1 MHNAGIY
8 VEPYEPNQVR
18 RTCCYTVISGV
29 LIGFHSA
36 HASTHV
42 IKVLEL
48 QSLM

>member
-8 VEPYEPNQVR
+8 VEPYELNQVR
-18 RTCCYTVISGV
+18 RTVISGV
-29 LIGFHSA
+29 LIGLHSA
-36 HASTHV
+36 HTSTHVHV